1 MHDVDSVMRAGVRA
15 LALFLLLAG
24 CGSSTTTSVTAPAS
38 SGARCQ
44 PSLQGSQTSFGSSGG
59 TGTVTIGV
67 ERECAWTAGTLASWV
82 EITSSRQGQGDATL
96 SYRVQA
102 NPDPVVR
109 RGGLTVGEQR
119 LDLTQDAA
127 PCQFGVSHPTDS
139 IGADGGQARVNV
151 SAHSA
156 CRWTASSDAPWVVVS
171 PASGAG
177 SAAVQMSVQANPGGA
192 RTATLTVAGQQLPL
206 TQVAKGSPPSPPPA
220 PAPSPTPPPAPGPPP
235 APAPGCSFRLE
246 PSQREFTAVGGA
258 GSFTVETGAACA
270 WTASS
275 NEAWVVLSG
284 STNGIGP
291 QEVRYLVLPNL
302 ARENRDAR
310 VTVAGSTHR
319 VTQRGLDG
327 EEAKVSGDA
336 SGVSGTCPNLRFTVR
351 STTVITSSSTEFRK
365 GPCSDITAG
374 REVAVEGTR
383 LGDGTIA
390 ADKVELKK

>member
-1 MHDVDSVMRAGVRA
+1 MHDVDSAMRAGVRT
-15 LALFLLLAG
+15 LPLLLLLAG
-24 CGSSTTTSVTAPAS
+24 CGSSTTTSVTAPTS

-44 PSLQGSQTSFGSSGG
+44 PSLQGSQASFGSSGG
-59 TGTVTIGV
+59 TGTLTIGV
-67 ERECAWTAGTLASWV
+67 ERECAWTAGTLATWV

-109 RGGLTVGEQR
+109 RGGLAVGEQR
-119 LDLTQDAA
+119 FDLTQDAA
-127 PCQFGVSHPTDS
+127 PCQFAVSRPTDA
-139 IGADGGQARVNV
+139 IDAAGGQARVDV

-171 PASGAG
+171 PASGSG
-177 SAAVQMSVQANPGGA
+177 SAAVQMSVQPNPGGT
-192 RTATLTVAGQQLPL
+192 RIATLTVAGHQLPL
-206 TQVAKGSPPSPPPA
+206 TQAAKGSPPAPPPA

-235 APAPGCSFRLE
+235 APAPGCSFRLD
-246 PSQREFTAVGGA
+246 PPQREFTAVGGA

-284 STNGIGP
+284 SASGTGT
-291 QEVRYLVLPNL
+291 QEVRYLVLSNL
-302 ARENRDAR
+302 ARQNRDAR
-310 VTVAGSTHR
+310 ITIAGSNHR

-327 EEAKVSGDA
+327 EDAKVSGDA

-351 STTVITSSSTEFRK
+351 STTVVTSSSTEFRR
-365 GPCSDITAG
+365 GPCSDVTAG
-374 REVAVEGTR
+374 REVAVEGIR